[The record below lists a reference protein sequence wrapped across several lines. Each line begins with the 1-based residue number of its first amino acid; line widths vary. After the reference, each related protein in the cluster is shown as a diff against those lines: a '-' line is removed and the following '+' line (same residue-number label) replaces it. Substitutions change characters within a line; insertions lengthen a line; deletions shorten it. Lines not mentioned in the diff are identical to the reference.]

1 MHLPVH
7 LTCLYLAWCFFLSSP
22 SNWLHT
28 RQAIIGRK
36 LCSIVGHV
44 EANDGVL
51 DCPPL
56 LEKEKEC
63 TMVGCSISETR
74 EASNPKEER
83 SRNSPLSVASVS
95 GEKKTKGARSNLP
108 DWQGL
113 ARSPLSHYTQD
124 TIRTKQTILLSHL
137 LGKVMVFKKYVSKT
151 LKDT

>member
-95 GEKKTKGARSNLP
+95 GEKKQRGHDPIFQIGKAWPGHHSHTIFRIRLGQNKRYSLVIFWVKSWSSRST
-108 DWQGL
+108 
-113 ARSPLSHYTQD
+113 SP
-124 TIRTKQTILLSHL
+124 KP
-137 LGKVMVFKKYVSKT
+137 
-151 LKDT
+151 